1 MTQGQVSRAASLLYI
16 VGCARCVL
24 LRAGNPGCARCKL
37 PEVLAI
43 IDCWAIGGRAHPAC
57 VSPARGN
64 PCLAINRYSR
74 ALLGLQ
80 LTADPPVVFWAF
92 GRTYLQ
98 VWTYLQVS
106 IPPLTRQLCLQGDKV
121 EGKVKEGFGSLTGD
135 DSKKNE
141 GKAQNA
147 SGDVQKTV
155 TENVV
160 DPIKGAAQYV
170 SDTVTGNKK

>member
-1 MTQGQVSRAASLLYI
+1 MYCPLVQVVVPS
-16 VGCARCVL
+16 
-24 LRAGNPGCARCKL
+24 
-37 PEVLAI
+37 
-43 IDCWAIGGRAHPAC
+43 AC
-57 VSPARGN
+57 VSPARANPSAWPQTSSLPPGRACRPISRLVHWHMRWAARFILYSGLTSN
-64 PCLAINRYSR
+64 PC
-74 ALLGLQ
+74 
-80 LTADPPVVFWAF
+80 V
-92 GRTYLQ
+92 
-98 VWTYLQVS
+98 
-106 IPPLTRQLCLQGDKV
+106 QGDKV
-121 EGKVKEGFGSLTGD
+121 EGKVKEGFGTLTGD